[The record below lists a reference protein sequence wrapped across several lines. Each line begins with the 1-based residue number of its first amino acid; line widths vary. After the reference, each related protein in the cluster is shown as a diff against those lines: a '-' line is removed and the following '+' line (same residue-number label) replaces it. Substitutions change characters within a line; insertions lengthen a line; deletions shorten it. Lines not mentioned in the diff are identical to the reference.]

1 MSKLTKLLITGANG
15 FIGRNL
21 VDKYQEEFEIFPVNR
36 NVDLIASLEVF
47 NPDIIFHCSAEIYN
61 DDLMWESNVL
71 YTKKILD
78 FCAKN
83 SQTKLFLFGSSSEY
97 GRKNHPISERD
108 SLQPVTFYE
117 STKAT
122 ASMLAMGY
130 AEKYKFKTVLIRPF
144 SIVGRFERG
153 HKLFPT
159 LYKAFK
165 NNGSVNISSGYHDF
179 VFIDDFLDAFD
190 TVFRFKHGG
199 NFNTVNIGSGVQTS
213 NYEVYESFARV
224 FGYNIRTNFVDKMRS
239 FDSNNWVCDP
249 TLLREKY
256 KYSVPTNFDVGV
268 RKFIKDCERLGLY
281 ND

>member
-1 MSKLTKLLITGANG
+1 
-15 FIGRNL
+15 
-21 VDKYQEEFEIFPVNR
+21 
-36 NVDLIASLEVF
+36 
-47 NPDIIFHCSAEIYN
+47 
-61 DDLMWESNVL
+61 
-71 YTKKILD
+71 
-78 FCAKN
+78 
-83 SQTKLFLFGSSSEY
+83 
-97 GRKNHPISERD
+97 
-108 SLQPVTFYE
+108 
-117 STKAT
+117 
-122 ASMLAMGY
+122 
-130 AEKYKFKTVLIRPF
+130 
-144 SIVGRFERG
+144 
-153 HKLFPT
+153 
-159 LYKAFK
+159 
-165 NNGSVNISSGYHDF
+165 VNISSGYHDF